1 MPHLIMAL
9 VESIEEVASMCESN
23 AYFVKDGTEQ
33 LVMESV
39 DIVEPEATDQYRLVS
54 IFGEQKTIRGRIK
67 SLSLV
72 DHKILFEE
80 KSG

>member
-1 MPHLIMAL
+1 
-9 VESIEEVASMCESN
+9 MCEAN
-23 AYFVKDGTEQ
+23 AYLLKNGSEQ

-39 DIVEPEATDQYRLVS
+39 DIVEPEKADQYRLVS
-54 IFGEQKTIRGRIK
+54 IFGEQKTIRGQIK

-80 KSG
+80 MTGS